1 MRRFCFASLV
11 FAACGTLVATT
22 AIGADT
28 SSDNPQRS
36 PLDTA
41 VDTAARTFFADACRV
56 GLSLAVVDGN
66 DTAPH
71 FYNYGSVS
79 RSREQLATP
88 TTIYEI
94 ASVTKTFTGALAA
107 KAVVD
112 ERLRLDADFRDA
124 LPEPYANLQYKGHPI
139 TLRTLASHTAGMP
152 RDIPDTDVIMKDADV
167 AKRPE
172 RLLAVEQ
179 GFKPTDFPVALRKT
193 VLRSAPGAT
202 EEYSNAGMKV
212 IALGLEHV
220 YETPF
225 DIQLSRVILEPL
237 RMSDT
242 TLALAPTQMVRL
254 ATGYGKDGK
263 ATPYHTVNAGPSWGL
278 YSDTADMARYVRW
291 QLDEKDPVIAQAHAL
306 IAGTPADGKGLI
318 WNEGLDRGERMLW
331 HGGGS
336 FGMSSQVVLYPAR
349 QRGVVLLAND
359 ACPGTEGVLKAMGM
373 ALGAIKP

>member
-1 MRRFCFASLV
+1 
-11 FAACGTLVATT
+11 
-22 AIGADT
+22 
-28 SSDNPQRS
+28 
-36 PLDTA
+36 
-41 VDTAARTFFADACRV
+41 
-56 GLSLAVVDGN
+56 
-66 DTAPH
+66 
-71 FYNYGSVS
+71 
-79 RSREQLATP
+79 
-88 TTIYEI
+88 
-94 ASVTKTFTGALAA
+94 
-107 KAVVD
+107 
-112 ERLRLDADFRDA
+112 
-124 LPEPYANLQYKGHPI
+124 
-139 TLRTLASHTAGMP
+139 
-152 RDIPDTDVIMKDADV
+152 
-167 AKRPE
+167 
-172 RLLAVEQ
+172 
-179 GFKPTDFPVALRKT
+179 
-193 VLRSAPGAT
+193 
-202 EEYSNAGMKV
+202 MKV

-242 TLALAPTQMVRL
+242 TFALAPTQMGRL